1 MSETKTSNTESIFNY
16 NETAS
21 YLESLSFELEGMQDM
36 LNIVM
41 REIFDKR
48 IPANEPFVE
57 LSRYDMSFGSIL
69 ETVRDKLHYKKKE
82 LVELSEKFYE
92 KHGETLEN
100 AV

>member
-1 MSETKTSNTESIFNY
+1 MSEVNHTSENVLNY
-16 NETAS
+16 ADIASELET
-21 YLESLSFELEGMQDM
+21 LSFELESMQDM

-41 REIFDKR
+41 TEIFDKR

-57 LSRYDMSFGSIL
+57 LSRYEMSFGSIL
-69 ETVRDKLHYKKKE
+69 ETVREKLHYKKKE

-92 KHGETLEN
+92 KHRETLEI